1 MKRSLLQQNLSKTEE
16 VFPQIFFLSVA
27 SKEKTDVIDIK
38 TNLQVYIELLEEG
51 GSKDRAKET
60 TFEMNTNTVNF
71 EMNGDSLI

>member
-1 MKRSLLQQNLSKTEE
+1 M
-16 VFPQIFFLSVA
+16 
-27 SKEKTDVIDIK
+27 IDIK